1 MKKRQAF
8 NLIQESF
15 LMNYYDTRVID
26 NQLSNTVII
35 DNELEFMN
43 LYGHDND
50 MYLEGFNRKNKMY
63 IGPKGTPHTVIH
75 ELLHNL
81 SSSFFEDKRIFNG
94 ISYKYSKGCL
104 NWINEGLTDYLATK
118 ISKEPERHY
127 LQGVKFFRG
136 LDKILNEIYGQNQI
150 LFESYICN
158 NTYFLE
164 NFINNYCTYKYKDK
178 IINWNEFVENFVF
191 FDNNMIDGI
200 INNLHKNILKNTKKS
215 IFNRN
220 PKIID
225 FNKFDELNVVGL
237 IKKAYYDLKLLNPNA
252 NEELISKGMKSM
264 IIDNDLQYIS
274 NKRGV
279 KKLLQ
284 ASMQRF
290 SLIDVIKNNIQEFTD
305 IPIENYINNM
315 TR

>member
-43 LYGHDND
+43 LYGHDKD
-50 MYLEGFNRKNKMY
+50 IYLEGFNRNNKMY
-63 IGPKGTPHTVIH
+63 VGPKGTPHTVIH

-81 SSSFFEDKRIFNG
+81 SSSFAENKRVLNG
-94 ISYKYSKGCL
+94 LENKKIGCL
-104 NWINEGLTDYLATK
+104 NWINEGLTDYLSTK

-127 LQGVKFFRG
+127 LQGVRFFRG
-136 LDKILNEIYGQNQI
+136 LDSILNEIYGQNQI

-220 PKIID
+220 PKTID

-252 NEELISKGMKSM
+252 NEELISKGMRTM

-279 KKLLQ
+279 KELLK

-290 SLIDVIKNNIQEFTD
+290 SLIDVIKNNTQEFTD